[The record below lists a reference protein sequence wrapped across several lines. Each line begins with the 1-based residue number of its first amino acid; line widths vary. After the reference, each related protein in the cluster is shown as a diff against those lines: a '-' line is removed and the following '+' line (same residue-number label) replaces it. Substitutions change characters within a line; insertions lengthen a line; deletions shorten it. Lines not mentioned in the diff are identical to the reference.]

1 MTSPLYLLDT
11 HAVVY
16 YLKGN
21 VLRLGWRT
29 FEAIS
34 ARESRIVVPS
44 YALEEI
50 QNKFVRDT
58 RSARLEINI
67 PPTPCLKVLLT
78 RSNLRVLTRGPTVLA
93 EEFRLRTP
101 KPIVDV
107 QDIPIAAAA
116 LVVRKLLGTLC
127 LVTSD
132 RKLRRWAVE
141 NGMRV
146 IAK

>member
-1 MTSPLYLLDT
+1 MISPLYLLDT
-11 HAVVY
+11 NALVH

-21 VLRLGWRT
+21 VLRLGWGT
-29 FEAIS
+29 FATLS
-34 ARESRIVVPS
+34 ARDSRLVVPS

-50 QNKFVRDT
+50 QFKFARDT
-58 RSARLEINI
+58 RSSRREINI

-78 RSNLRVLTRGPTVLA
+78 RSNVRVLARGPAVLD

-101 KPIVDV
+101 KPVLDI

-116 LVVRKLLGTLC
+116 LAIRRHYGTLC

-132 RKLRRWAVE
+132 QELRSWALQNDLLIVP
-141 NGMRV
+141 
-146 IAK
+146 K